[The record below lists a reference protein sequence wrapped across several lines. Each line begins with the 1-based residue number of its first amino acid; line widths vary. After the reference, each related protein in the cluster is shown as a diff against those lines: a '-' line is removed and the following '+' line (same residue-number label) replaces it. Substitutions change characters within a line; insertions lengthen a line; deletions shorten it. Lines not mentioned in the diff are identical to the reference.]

1 MNAPPLLSIRG
12 VSKRFGG
19 TQALADVSL
28 DVTRGEVRA
37 IVGENG
43 AGKSTLMK
51 ILTGVEQADDG
62 QISWDGRPVD
72 IRTPLEARRLG
83 IAIVHQELSL
93 VPNLSVAENVFVGH
107 TPARQVSGLSFVD
120 RPAML
125 EQTRALLADF
135 DVPIDPST
143 RVRDLSLA
151 VQQVVEIAKALSQ
164 HCRLLILDEPT
175 SALTAHEVEMLFS
188 LLERLRASDMTIV
201 YISHK
206 LDEVLRLADSCTVLR
221 DGSVVATLT
230 RAEMNS
236 DRLVSMMVGRTLG
249 TLYPPHG
256 GGGQPLLEVKG
267 LRRGNRV
274 QDVSFTLRS
283 GEILGVAGLVGAGR
297 TEMARAIFGAD
308 ARDGGDVLL
317 AGRPL
322 DVRTPSD
329 AIRQG
334 VGYVPED
341 RKDLGLFLRMGV
353 RENVI
358 AVTQSDSG
366 LMGRRHR
373 GAEYAAARDAVR
385 DFRIRTPGIDTPL
398 QDLSGGN
405 QQKVLLAK
413 WLAIKP
419 RVLIVDEPTRG
430 IDVGAKV
437 EIHRLLGRLA
447 ESGVGVLLI
456 SSDLPEVLGMSDR
469 ILVMRNGR
477 TVAELDGATAT
488 ENLVMTAAVGT
499 AA

>member
-1 MNAPPLLSIRG
+1 MHDSPLLSIRD

-19 TQALADVSL
+19 TQALADVSM
-28 DVTRGEVRA
+28 DVANGEVRA

-51 ILTGVEQADDG
+51 ILTGVEQADTG
-62 QISWDGRPVD
+62 QISWDGQPVE
-72 IRTPLEARRLG
+72 IRTPFEARRLG

-107 TPARQVSGLSFVD
+107 TPARKFGRMSFLD
-120 RPAML
+120 RPSML

-135 DVPIDPST
+135 DVAIDPSM

-151 VQQVVEIAKALSQ
+151 LQQVVEIAKALSQ

-188 LLERLRASDMTIV
+188 LLARLRESGVTIV

-206 LDEVLRLADSCTVLR
+206 LDEVLRLADSCTVMR
-221 DGSVVATLT
+221 DGSVVGTLS
-230 RAEMNS
+230 RADMNS
-236 DRLVSMMVGRTLG
+236 DRLVSMMVGRTLE
-249 TLYPPHG
+249 TLYPAHSG
-256 GGGQPLLEVKG
+256 GGEPLLEVKG

-274 QDVSFTLRS
+274 RDVSFTLRA

-308 ARDGGDVLL
+308 ARDGGEVLL
-317 AGRPL
+317 AGRPF

-334 VGYVPED
+334 IGYIPED
-341 RKDLGLFLRMGV
+341 RKDLGLFLRMSV

-358 AVTQSDSG
+358 AVTQCSSG
-366 LMGRRHR
+366 LLSWRDR
-373 GAEYAAARDAVR
+373 GVEREAARDAVN
-385 DFRIRTPGIDTPL
+385 DFHIRTASIETPL
-398 QDLSGGN
+398 LNLSGGN

-437 EIHRLLGRLA
+437 EIHRLLGQLA
-447 ESGVGVLLI
+447 DSGVGVLLI

-469 ILVMRNGR
+469 VLVMRNGR

-488 ENLVMTAAVGT
+488 ENLVMSAAVGKV
-499 AA
+499 A